1 MSLCALRACVWRFR
15 TKSFDLPGYSTMVW
29 RVKELEWVTRLPR
42 FERGRKVELCEMACD
57 IGDDECCACFWI
69 VESCSFLLL
78 VHENWS
84 IDSRPE
90 NELLR
95 FEPGRVRRL
104 LTVLYWPPERICV
117 IDFAIDDFSATHSTI
132 IPTYR
137 SLASSKVT
145 QSTQAHFWRVEG
157 NYLQGVSNFH
167 LAMDTTTNHPVYASL
182 C

>member
-1 MSLCALRACVWRFR
+1 M
-15 TKSFDLPGYSTMVW
+15 W
-29 RVKELEWVTRLPR
+29 RVFLDSRT
-42 FERGRKVELCEMACD
+42 
-57 IGDDECCACFWI
+57 
-69 VESCSFLLL
+69 CSFLLS

-84 IDSRPE
+84 TDSRPE

-95 FEPGRVRRL
+95 FRETRSRL

-117 IDFAIDDFSATHSTI
+117 IDFAIDDFSATQSTI
-132 IPTYR
+132 IPTYG

-157 NYLQGVSNFH
+157 NYLQGVSHFH